1 MNFNIAELYK
11 ENFKLFYQEDQI
23 EKNFN
28 YLSSLPQDVVKCRIH
43 IKDDLCLA
51 GLPFFFESFNF
62 LSKDIVDY
70 RKFLSLEGESFKKTE
85 KKTIEF
91 TLPFNIALSGERI
104 ALNLLQKA
112 SSIATHTQKYVSIAG
127 DVKILDTRKTTPGL
141 RFIEKYATKV
151 GGAFNHRFAQTDAWM
166 VKDNHKSF
174 FGGVAEAIEF
184 FKKQSSFYQ
193 PIVVE
198 IHDLSELEHVAG
210 LGIKHFMLDN
220 FDPEDIQRAVKLKRD
235 GMTFEVSGGITLLNL
250 ESYIIDG
257 VDAIS
262 SGSLTYAAPPVDIS
276 LKFGKDLY

>member
-1 MNFNIAELYK
+1 MSFNIAELY
-11 ENFKLFYQEDQI
+11 ENNFKLFYQEDQI

-28 YLSSLPQDVVKCRIH
+28 YLNSLPKDEVKCRIH

-51 GLPFFFESFNF
+51 GLPFFFESFNY
-62 LSKDIVDY
+62 LSKDPIDY
-70 RKFLSLEGESFKKTE
+70 QDFLSLEGRNFKKAE

-91 TLPFNIALSGERI
+91 ILPFNIALTGERI

-112 SSIATHTQKYVSIAG
+112 SSIATNAQKYVEMAG
-127 DVKILDTRKTTPGL
+127 NIKILDTRKTTPGL
-141 RFIEKYATKV
+141 RFIEKYATRV

-174 FGGVAEAIEF
+174 FGGVAEAIDF

-198 IHDLSELEHVAG
+198 IHDLDELKHVAG
-210 LGIKHFMLDN
+210 LGVNHFMLDN
-220 FDPEDIQRAVKLKRD
+220 FSPEDIRNAVKLKKS
-235 GMTFEVSGGITLLNL
+235 GMTFEVSGGITLSNL
-250 ESYIIDG
+250 ESYLIDG

-262 SGSLTYAAPPVDIS
+262 SGSLTYAATPVDLS
-276 LKFGKDLY
+276 LKFGKDL